1 MPVLHEYMDKDGYYI
16 LANMNGNV
24 VAFQLKAEGHEKL
37 RDAGIE
43 VGQTFSRF
51 LLIDLYKKGDAY
63 THKSGVTPPEFRQ
76 QKAEQLQIE
85 FPPEPGAEI
94 LFPHCSNCRSMKDLH
109 LIEIMDKKRC
119 AKILCSDCRP
129 RNRAPT
135 DSSIPLQLF
144 TRTSL
149 KHFLAD
155 SQFEIIDP
163 VVTDYQKSLDMELE
177 DKWLQLK
184 RKKKPVQDT
193 LLGKKPDDSLF

>member
-1 MPVLHEYMDKDGYYI
+1 MPVLHEYMDRDGYYI
-16 LANMNGNV
+16 LSNINGNV
-24 VAFQLKAEGHEKL
+24 VAFQLKDGGHEKL

-63 THKSGVTPPEFRQ
+63 THKSGVTPSEFRQ
-76 QKAEQLQIE
+76 QKGQQLEIE
-85 FPPEPGAEI
+85 FSPEPETEM
-94 LFPHCSNCRSMKDLH
+94 LFPRCSNCQSMKDLH
-109 LIEIMDKKRC
+109 LVEIMDKQHC

-149 KHFLAD
+149 KHFLVD

-163 VVTDYQKSLDMELE
+163 AVTDYQKSLDMEFE
-177 DKWLQLK
+177 DKWLQVK
-184 RKKKPVQDT
+184 RKKKGVQPT